1 MYKEHWAYKRIKEL
15 GYITKVSDSQVQIFF
30 DDGEL
35 YADFRLKK
43 DEDIDKDMYFIFL
56 ENHMIN
62 DEIDFYHSYDE
73 AVESCF
79 YYFLTRF

>member
-43 DEDIDKDMYFIFL
+43 DEGIYFIFL
-56 ENHMIN
+56 DDELIN
-62 DEIDFYHSYDE
+62 DEIDFYHSYNE